1 MSKTRNNKNNKSK
14 KNKINDIKIKV
25 KGGEVD
31 LEQKYSLESIDE
43 GNESG
48 GFKHSNTIIGFL
60 GIGAL
65 LYNVY
70 YVNNKINK
78 NKEVLFI

>member
-1 MSKTRNNKNNKSK
+1 MSKTRNNKSNNSK
-14 KNKINDIKIKV
+14 KKYSQHIKIKV
-25 KGGEVD
+25 KGGEAD

-43 GNESG
+43 GNELG
-48 GFKHSNTIIGFL
+48 GFKYSNTIIGFL
-60 GIGAL
+60 GISAL

-70 YVNNKINK
+70 YVNNQVNK

>member
-1 MSKTRNNKNNKSK
+1 MSKTRNNKTNKTK
-14 KNKINDIKIKV
+14 KNSSQHIKIKV

-43 GNESG
+43 ENELG
-48 GFKHSNTIIGFL
+48 RFKYSNTIIGIL

-70 YVNNKINK
+70 YVNKQNNK

>member
-1 MSKTRNNKNNKSK
+1 MSKTRNNKTHNSK
-14 KNKINDIKIKV
+14 KNNSQHIKIKV
-25 KGGEVD
+25 KGGKID

-43 GNESG
+43 GNELG
-48 GFKHSNTIIGFL
+48 GFKYSNIIIGFL

-70 YVNNKINK
+70 YVNNKIDK